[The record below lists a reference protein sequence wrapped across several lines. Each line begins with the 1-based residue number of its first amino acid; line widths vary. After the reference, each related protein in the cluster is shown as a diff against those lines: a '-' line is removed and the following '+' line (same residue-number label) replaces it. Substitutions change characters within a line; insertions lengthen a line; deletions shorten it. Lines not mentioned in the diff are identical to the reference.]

1 MSADEAVPGWLVA
14 EVAEGV
20 QRLLVLRL
28 DGCPSADTVQAVA
41 LAWADAL
48 WLRAGRWSAQE
59 DAPRLRQAFRALA
72 AHATRWPAPAQLWEH
87 LPPRP
92 EPLRLDPPPPTPQE
106 RERIRAMLQQAR
118 QKLVS

>member
-28 DGCPSADTVQAVA
+28 EGCPSADTVQAVA
-41 LAWADAL
+41 LAWADAI
-48 WLRAGRWSAQE
+48 WIRAGRWTPEQ

-87 LPPRP
+87 LPSRP
-92 EPLRLDPPPPTPQE
+92 EPPRLERPPPTPEQRARV
-106 RERIRAMLQQAR
+106 REMLQSLRMQ
-118 QKLVS
+118 L

>member
-1 MSADEAVPGWLVA
+1 MAEAVPGWLVA

-28 DGCPSADTVQAVA
+28 EGCPPADAVEAVA
-41 LAWADAL
+41 LAWAEAL
-48 WLRAGRWSAQE
+48 LVRGRWERQT
-59 DAPRLRQAFRALA
+59 DAPRIRQAFRSLA

-92 EPLRLDPPPPTPQE
+92 EPPRLDPPPPTPQE
-106 RERIRAMLQQAR
+106 RARIRAMLQQVR
-118 QKLVS
+118 QKLVSS

>member
-28 DGCPSADTVQAVA
+28 EGCPSADTVQAVA

-72 AHATRWPAPAQLWEH
+72 AHATRWPAPADLWEH

-92 EPLRLDPPPPTPQE
+92 EPPRLELPPPTPQE

>member
-14 EVAEGV
+14 EAAEGV

-28 DGCPSADTVQAVA
+28 EGCPSADTVQAVA
-41 LAWADAL
+41 LARADAI
-48 WLRAGRWSAQE
+48 WLRAGGWTAE
-59 DAPRLRQAFRALA
+59 HDAPRLRQAFRALA

-92 EPLRLDPPPPTPQE
+92 EPLRLNPPPPTPEE
-106 RERIRAMLQQAR
+106 RERVRAMMQQAR
-118 QKLVS
+118 RKLVL

>member
-28 DGCPSADTVQAVA
+28 EGCPSADTVQAVA

-59 DAPRLRQAFRALA
+59 DAPRLRQAFRVLA
-72 AHATRWPAPAQLWEH
+72 AHATRWPAPADLWQY
-87 LPPRP
+87 LPSRP
-92 EPLRLDPPPPTPQE
+92 EPPRLERPPPTPEE
-106 RERIRAMLQQAR
+106 RARIRAMLQQAR

>member
-1 MSADEAVPGWLVA
+1 MSASDAAPGWLVA

-28 DGCPSADTVQAVA
+28 EGCPPADTVQAVA

-48 WLRAGRWSAQE
+48 WLRAGRWAVQE

-92 EPLRLDPPPPTPQE
+92 EPPRLNPPPPTPQE

>member
-28 DGCPSADTVQAVA
+28 EGCPSADTVQAVA
-41 LAWADAL
+41 LAWADAI
-48 WLRAGRWSAQE
+48 WLRAGCWTPEQ
-59 DAPRLRQAFRALA
+59 DAPRLRRAFRSLA
-72 AHATRWPAPAQLWEH
+72 AHATRWPAPADLWQY
-87 LPPRP
+87 LPSRP
-92 EPLRLDPPPPTPQE
+92 EPPRLEPPPPTPEE
-106 RERIRAMLQQAR
+106 RARIRAMLQQAR